1 LIGDKMIKGEYI
13 VYENGKEI
21 LRSPNI
27 ITKFGKRYF
36 TRQLAG
42 MIQNNS
48 KDMAIGI
55 SDSKVISAVSGNGTS
70 ITFTTT
76 SAHGLSVGNKVSI
89 VNVNPVAYNLSDVLV
104 DTVPTSTTF
113 TVLNT
118 TSTAYVS
125 GGNVSSD
132 VDTRLGFEIY
142 RTPVS
147 LGSTDIQIENDTT
160 TYSIIYKATI
170 PQDVSGVISEIGL
183 YPSLR
188 TSSNSYDSKF
198 IADFDKYFDWT
209 DLNNYSP
216 ATSTVGAKVGGN
228 VLTMTSNASSSNEYK
243 TNISLD
249 LEGYS
254 NQDSLTIAYYKEDVN
269 LNKITLKFYSSDSD
283 YYYVDITPQS
293 GTGYKI
299 SSDINLSTLFGNIV
313 GSPSKSEIIKIG
325 VVIVP
330 NASVST
336 SVGIDSLRI
345 NDEDTFDP
353 IFGLLSRTI
362 LSSPYL
368 TKTAGRQIDIEYRLD
383 LDF

>member
-1 LIGDKMIKGEYI
+1 MIKGEYI

-42 MIQNNS
+42 MVQNNS

-313 GSPSKSEIIKIG
+313 GSPSKSEIIRIG

>member
-1 LIGDKMIKGEYI
+1 MIKGEYVI
-13 VYENGKEI
+13 YENGKEI

-55 SDSKVISAVSGNGTS
+55 SESKSVSTVSGNGTS
-70 ITFTTT
+70 VTFTTT
-76 SAHGLSVGNKVSI
+76 SDHGLSVGNKVSI
-89 VNVNPVAYNLSDVLV
+89 VNVNPIAYNLSDVIV

-118 TSTAYVS
+118 TSEAYVS
-125 GGNVSSD
+125 GGNVCSD

-147 LGSTDIQIENDTT
+147 LGSTDIQIENETT
-160 TYSIIYKATI
+160 MYSIIYKATI

-198 IADFDKYFDWT
+198 ISDFDKYFDWI

-216 ATSTVGAKVGGN
+216 STSSIGGKVGGN

-243 TNISLD
+243 SNISLD

-254 NQDSLTIAYYKEDVN
+254 NQDSLTIAYYKEDTN

-283 YYYVDITPQS
+283 YYYVDITPES
-293 GTGYKI
+293 GTGHKI
-299 SSDINLSTLFGNIV
+299 SSDVNLSSLFGNIV

-325 VVIVP
+325 LVIVP
-330 NASVST
+330 NASTST
-336 SVGIDSLRI
+336 SVGVDSLRI

-353 IFGLLSRTI
+353 LFGLLSRTI
-362 LSSPYL
+362 LPSPYL
-368 TKTAGRQIDIEYRLD
+368 TKMAGRQIDIEYRLD

>member
-1 LIGDKMIKGEYI
+1 MIKGEYI

>member
-1 LIGDKMIKGEYI
+1 MIKGQYVI
-13 VYENGKEI
+13 YENGKEI

-36 TRQLAG
+36 TRQIAG

-55 SDSKVISAVSGNGTS
+55 SDSKSISGVSGDGTS
-70 ITFTTT
+70 VTFTTT
-76 SAHGLSVGNKVSI
+76 SAHGLTVGNKVSI
-89 VNVNPVAYNLSDVLV
+89 VNVDPISYNLSDVVV
-104 DTVPTSTTF
+104 DTIPTPTTF
-113 TVLNT
+113 TVL
-118 TSTAYVS
+118 STASSSYVS
-125 GGNVSSD
+125 GGNACSD

-147 LGSTDIQIENDTT
+147 LGSTDIQIQNDTT

-188 TSSNSYDSKF
+188 ASSNSYDSKF
-198 IADFDKYFDWT
+198 IADFDKYFDWI

-216 ATSTVGAKVGGN
+216 STSTVGARVGGN

-243 TNISLD
+243 SNISLD

-254 NQDSLTIAYYKEDVN
+254 NQDSLTIAYYKEDAN

-283 YYYVDITPQS
+283 YYYVDITPES

-299 SSDINLSTLFGNIV
+299 SSEINLSTLFGNIV
-313 GSPSKSEIIKIG
+313 GSPSKSEIIRIG
-325 VVIVP
+325 VSIVP
-330 NASVST
+330 NSSTST

-353 IFGLLSRTI
+353 LFGLLSRTI

-368 TKTAGRQIDIEYRLD
+368 TKMAGRQIDIEYRLD
-383 LDF
+383 LEF

>member
-1 LIGDKMIKGEYI
+1 MIKGQYI

-55 SDSKVISAVSGNGTS
+55 SDSKSISTVSGNGTS
-70 ITFTTT
+70 VTFTTT

-89 VNVNPVAYNLSDVLV
+89 VNVNPIAYNLSDIIV

-113 TVLNT
+113 TVINT
-118 TSTAYVS
+118 TSSTYVS
-125 GGNVSSD
+125 GGNVCSD

-147 LGSTDIQIENDTT
+147 LGSTDIQIQNDTT
-160 TYSIIYKATI
+160 TYSIVYKATI

-228 VLTMTSNASSSNEYK
+228 VLTMTSNSSSSNEYK
-243 TNISLD
+243 SNISLD

-254 NQDSLTIAYYKEDVN
+254 NQDSLTIAYYKQDVN
-269 LNKITLKFYSSDSD
+269 LNKITIKFYSSDSD
-283 YYYVDITPQS
+283 YYYVDIAPQS

-325 VVIVP
+325 IVIVP
-330 NASVST
+330 NSSVST

-353 IFGLLSRTI
+353 LFGLLSRTI

-368 TKTAGRQIDIEYRLD
+368 TKMAGRQIDIEYRLD

>member
-1 LIGDKMIKGEYI
+1 MIKGEYI

-243 TNISLD
+243 TKISLD

-299 SSDINLSTLFGNIV
+299 SYDINLSTLFGNIV

>member
-1 LIGDKMIKGEYI
+1 MIKGQYI
-13 VYENGKEI
+13 IYEDGKEI

-55 SDSKVISAVSGNGTS
+55 SDSRSISAVSGDGTS
-70 ITFTTT
+70 VTFTTT
-76 SAHGLSVGNKVSI
+76 SDHGLSVGNKVSI
-89 VNVNPVAYNLSDVLV
+89 VNVNPVAYNLSDVVV

-118 TSTAYVS
+118 TSEAYVS

-147 LGSTDIQIENDTT
+147 LGSTDIQIQNETT

-198 IADFDKYFDWT
+198 IADFDKYFDWI

-216 ATSTVGAKVGGN
+216 ETSTVGAKVGGN
-228 VLTMTSNASSSNEYK
+228 VLTMISNGSSSNEYK
-243 TNISLD
+243 SNISLD

-254 NQDSLTIAYYKEDVN
+254 NQDSLTIAYYKEDTN

-283 YYYVDITPQS
+283 YYYIDITPES

-299 SSDINLSTLFGNIV
+299 SSEINLSTLFGNIV

-325 VVIVP
+325 VGIVP
-330 NASVST
+330 NSSTST

-353 IFGLLSRTI
+353 LFGLLSRTI

-368 TKTAGRQIDIEYRLD
+368 TKMAGRQIDIEYRLD

>member
-1 LIGDKMIKGEYI
+1 MIKGEYV

-55 SDSKVISAVSGNGTS
+55 SESKSISTVSGDGTS
-70 ITFTTT
+70 VTFTTT

-89 VNVNPVAYNLSDVLV
+89 VNIDPISYNLSDVIV
-104 DTVPTSTTF
+104 DTVTTPTTF

-118 TSTAYVS
+118 TSSSYVS
-125 GGNVSSD
+125 GGNVCSD

-147 LGSTDIQIENDTT
+147 LGSTDIQIQNETT
-160 TYSIIYKATI
+160 AYSIIYKATI

-216 ATSTVGAKVGGN
+216 ATSPIGAKVGVN

-243 TNISLD
+243 TNMSLD

-254 NQDSLTIAYYKEDVN
+254 NQDSLSIAYYKEDTN

-283 YYYVDITPQS
+283 YYYVDIIPES

-299 SSDINLSTLFGNIV
+299 SSDINLSSLFGNIV
-313 GSPSKSEIIKIG
+313 GSPSKSEIIRIG
-325 VVIVP
+325 LVIVP
-330 NASVST
+330 NSSTST

-353 IFGLLSRTI
+353 LFGLLSRTI
-362 LSSPYL
+362 LPFPYL
-368 TKTAGRQIDIEYRLD
+368 TKMAGRQIDIEYRLD

>member
-1 LIGDKMIKGEYI
+1 MIKGQYVI
-13 VYENGKEI
+13 YENGKEI

-36 TRQLAG
+36 TRQIAG

-55 SDSKVISAVSGNGTS
+55 SDSKSISGVSGDGTS
-70 ITFTTT
+70 VTFTTT
-76 SAHGLSVGNKVSI
+76 SAHGLTVGNKVSI
-89 VNVNPVAYNLSDVLV
+89 VNVDPISYNLSDVVV
-104 DTVPTSTTF
+104 DTIPTSTTF
-113 TVLNT
+113 TVL
-118 TSTAYVS
+118 STASSSYVS
-125 GGNVSSD
+125 GGNVCSD

-147 LGSTDIQIENDTT
+147 LGSTDIQIQNDTT

-188 TSSNSYDSKF
+188 ASSNSYDSKF
-198 IADFDKYFDWT
+198 IADFDKYFDWI

-216 ATSTVGAKVGGN
+216 STSTVGARVGGN

-243 TNISLD
+243 SNISLD

-254 NQDSLTIAYYKEDVN
+254 NQDSLTIAYYKEDAN

-283 YYYVDITPQS
+283 YYYVDITPES

-299 SSDINLSTLFGNIV
+299 SSEINLSTLFGNIV
-313 GSPSKSEIIKIG
+313 GSPSKSEIIRIG
-325 VVIVP
+325 VSIVP
-330 NASVST
+330 NSSTST

-353 IFGLLSRTI
+353 LFGLLSRTI

-368 TKTAGRQIDIEYRLD
+368 TKMAGRQIDIEYRLD

>member
-1 LIGDKMIKGEYI
+1 LIGDKMIKGEYVI
-13 VYENGKEI
+13 YENGKEI

-42 MIQNNS
+42 MVQNNS

>member
-1 LIGDKMIKGEYI
+1 MIKGEYVI
-13 VYENGKEI
+13 YENGKEI

-42 MIQNNS
+42 MVQNNS

-55 SDSKVISAVSGNGTS
+55 SDSKTISTVSGSGTS
-70 ITFTTT
+70 VTFTTT
-76 SAHGLSVGNKVSI
+76 SDHGLSVGNKVSI
-89 VNVNPVAYNLSDVLV
+89 VNVNPIAYNLSDVIV

-118 TSTAYVS
+118 TSAVYVS

-147 LGSTDIQIENDTT
+147 LGSTDIQIQNETT

-216 ATSTVGAKVGGN
+216 ATSTIGAKVGGN

-313 GSPSKSEIIKIG
+313 GSPSKSEIIRIG

>member
-1 LIGDKMIKGEYI
+1 MIKGEYVI
-13 VYENGKEI
+13 YENGKEI

-42 MIQNNS
+42 MVQNNS

-55 SDSKVISAVSGNGTS
+55 SDSKAISTVSGSGTS
-70 ITFTTT
+70 VTFTTT
-76 SAHGLSVGNKVSI
+76 SDHGLSVGNKVSI
-89 VNVNPVAYNLSDVLV
+89 VNVNPIAYNLSDVIV

-118 TSTAYVS
+118 TSEAYVS

-147 LGSTDIQIENDTT
+147 LGSTDIQIENETT
-160 TYSIIYKATI
+160 MYSIIYKATI

-198 IADFDKYFDWT
+198 ISDFDKYFDWI

-216 ATSTVGAKVGGN
+216 STSSIGGKVGGN

-243 TNISLD
+243 ANISLD

-254 NQDSLTIAYYKEDVN
+254 NQDSLTIAYYKEDTN

-283 YYYVDITPQS
+283 YYYVDITPES
-293 GTGYKI
+293 GTGHKI
-299 SSDINLSTLFGNIV
+299 SSDVNLSSLFGNIV

-325 VVIVP
+325 LVIVP
-330 NASVST
+330 NASTST
-336 SVGIDSLRI
+336 SVGVDSLRI

-353 IFGLLSRTI
+353 LFGLLSRTI
-362 LSSPYL
+362 LPSPYL
-368 TKTAGRQIDIEYRLD
+368 TKMSGRQIDIEYRLD

>member
-1 LIGDKMIKGEYI
+1 MIKGQYVI
-13 VYENGKEI
+13 YENGKEI

-36 TRQLAG
+36 TRQIAG

-55 SDSKVISAVSGNGTS
+55 SDSKSISGVSGDGTS
-70 ITFTTT
+70 VTFTTT
-76 SAHGLSVGNKVSI
+76 SAHGLTVGNKVSI
-89 VNVNPVAYNLSDVLV
+89 VNVDPISYNLSDVVV
-104 DTVPTSTTF
+104 DTIPTSTTF
-113 TVLNT
+113 TVL
-118 TSTAYVS
+118 STASSSYVS
-125 GGNVSSD
+125 GGNVCSD

-147 LGSTDIQIENDTT
+147 LGSTDIQIQNDTT

-188 TSSNSYDSKF
+188 ASSNSYDSKF
-198 IADFDKYFDWT
+198 IADFDKYFDWI

-216 ATSTVGAKVGGN
+216 STSTVGARVGGN

-243 TNISLD
+243 SNISLD

-254 NQDSLTIAYYKEDVN
+254 NQDSLTIAYYKEDAN

-283 YYYVDITPQS
+283 YYYVDITPES

-299 SSDINLSTLFGNIV
+299 SSEINLSTLFGNIV

-325 VVIVP
+325 VGIVP
-330 NASVST
+330 NSSTST

-353 IFGLLSRTI
+353 LFGLLSRTI

-368 TKTAGRQIDIEYRLD
+368 TKMAGRQIDIEYRLD

>member
-1 LIGDKMIKGEYI
+1 MIKGQYI
-13 VYENGKEI
+13 IYEDGKEI

-55 SDSKVISAVSGNGTS
+55 SDSRSISAVSGDGTS
-70 ITFTTT
+70 VTFTTT
-76 SAHGLSVGNKVSI
+76 SDHGLSVGNKVSI
-89 VNVNPVAYNLSDVLV
+89 VNVNPVAYNLSDVVV

-118 TSTAYVS
+118 TSEAYVS

-147 LGSTDIQIENDTT
+147 LGSTDIQIQNETT

-198 IADFDKYFDWT
+198 IADFDKYFDWI

-216 ATSTVGAKVGGN
+216 ETSTVGAKVGGN
-228 VLTMTSNASSSNEYK
+228 VLTMISNGSSSNEYK
-243 TNISLD
+243 SNISLD

-254 NQDSLTIAYYKEDVN
+254 NQDSLTIAYYKEDTN

-283 YYYVDITPQS
+283 YYYIDITPES

-299 SSDINLSTLFGNIV
+299 SSEINLSTLFGNIV

-325 VVIVP
+325 VGIVP
-330 NASVST
+330 NSSTST

-353 IFGLLSRTI
+353 LFGLLSRTI

-368 TKTAGRQIDIEYRLD
+368 TKMAGRQIDIEYRLD
-383 LDF
+383 LEF

>member
-1 LIGDKMIKGEYI
+1 MIKGQYVI
-13 VYENGKEI
+13 YENGKEI

-36 TRQLAG
+36 TRQIAG

-55 SDSKVISAVSGNGTS
+55 SDSKSISGVSGDGTS
-70 ITFTTT
+70 VTFTTT
-76 SAHGLSVGNKVSI
+76 SAHGLTAGNKVSI
-89 VNVNPVAYNLSDVLV
+89 VNVDPISYNLSDVVV
-104 DTVPTSTTF
+104 DTIPTSTTF
-113 TVLNT
+113 TVL
-118 TSTAYVS
+118 STASSSYVS
-125 GGNVSSD
+125 GGNVCSD

-147 LGSTDIQIENDTT
+147 LGSTDIQIQNDTT

-188 TSSNSYDSKF
+188 ASSNSYDSKF
-198 IADFDKYFDWT
+198 IADFDKYFDWI

-216 ATSTVGAKVGGN
+216 STSTVGARVGGN

-243 TNISLD
+243 SNISLD

-254 NQDSLTIAYYKEDVN
+254 NQDSLTIAYYKEDAN

-283 YYYVDITPQS
+283 YYYVDITPES

-299 SSDINLSTLFGNIV
+299 SSEINLSTLFGNIV

-325 VVIVP
+325 VGIVP
-330 NASVST
+330 NSSTST

-353 IFGLLSRTI
+353 LFGLLSRTI

-368 TKTAGRQIDIEYRLD
+368 TKMAGRQIDIEYRLD

>member
-1 LIGDKMIKGEYI
+1 
-13 VYENGKEI
+13 
-21 LRSPNI
+21 
-27 ITKFGKRYF
+27 
-36 TRQLAG
+36 

-55 SDSKVISAVSGNGTS
+55 SDSKSISGVSGDGTS
-70 ITFTTT
+70 VTFTTT
-76 SAHGLSVGNKVSI
+76 SAHGLTAGNKVSI
-89 VNVNPVAYNLSDVLV
+89 VNVDPISYNLSDVVV
-104 DTVPTSTTF
+104 DTIPTSTTF
-113 TVLNT
+113 TVL
-118 TSTAYVS
+118 STASSSYVS
-125 GGNVSSD
+125 GGNVCSD

-147 LGSTDIQIENDTT
+147 LGSTDIQIQNDTT

-188 TSSNSYDSKF
+188 ASSNSYDSKF
-198 IADFDKYFDWT
+198 IADFDKYFDWI

-216 ATSTVGAKVGGN
+216 STSTVGARVGGN

-243 TNISLD
+243 SNISLD

-254 NQDSLTIAYYKEDVN
+254 NQDSLTIAYYKEDAN

-283 YYYVDITPQS
+283 YYYVDITPES

-299 SSDINLSTLFGNIV
+299 SSEINLSTLFGNIV

-325 VVIVP
+325 VGIVP
-330 NASVST
+330 NSSTST

-353 IFGLLSRTI
+353 LFGLLSRTI

-368 TKTAGRQIDIEYRLD
+368 TKMAGRQIDIEYRLD

>member
-1 LIGDKMIKGEYI
+1 MIKGEYVI
-13 VYENGKEI
+13 YENGKEI

-42 MIQNNS
+42 MVQNNS

-55 SDSKVISAVSGNGTS
+55 SDSKAISTVSGSGTS
-70 ITFTTT
+70 VTFTTT
-76 SAHGLSVGNKVSI
+76 SDHGLSVGNKVSI
-89 VNVNPVAYNLSDVLV
+89 VNVNPIAYNLSDVIV

-118 TSTAYVS
+118 TSAAYVS

-147 LGSTDIQIENDTT
+147 LGSTDIQIQNETT

-313 GSPSKSEIIKIG
+313 GSPSKSEIIRIG

>member
-1 LIGDKMIKGEYI
+1 MIKGEYVI
-13 VYENGKEI
+13 YENGKEI

-42 MIQNNS
+42 MVQNNS

-55 SDSKVISAVSGNGTS
+55 SDSKAISTVSGSGTS
-70 ITFTTT
+70 VTFTTT
-76 SAHGLSVGNKVSI
+76 SDHGLSVGNKVSI
-89 VNVNPVAYNLSDVLV
+89 VNVNPIAYNLSDVIV

-118 TSTAYVS
+118 TSAAYVS

-147 LGSTDIQIENDTT
+147 LGSTDIQIQNETT

-216 ATSTVGAKVGGN
+216 ATSTIGAKVGGN
-228 VLTMTSNASSSNEYK
+228 VLTMISNASSSNEYK

-313 GSPSKSEIIKIG
+313 GSPSKSEIIRIG

-353 IFGLLSRTI
+353 LFGLLSRTI

-368 TKTAGRQIDIEYRLD
+368 TKMAGRQIDIEYRLD

>member
-1 LIGDKMIKGEYI
+1 MIKGEYVI
-13 VYENGKEI
+13 YENGKEI

-55 SDSKVISAVSGNGTS
+55 SESKSISTVSGDGTS
-70 ITFTTT
+70 VTFTTT

-89 VNVNPVAYNLSDVLV
+89 VNVNPISYNLSDIIV
-104 DTVPTSTTF
+104 DTVPTPTTF
-113 TVLNT
+113 TVLGT
-118 TSTAYVS
+118 TSSAYVS
-125 GGNVSSD
+125 GGNVCSD

-147 LGSTDIQIENDTT
+147 LGSTDIQIQNETT

-198 IADFDKYFDWT
+198 IADFDKYFDWI

-216 ATSTVGAKVGGN
+216 ATSPIGAKVGGN

-254 NQDSLTIAYYKEDVN
+254 NLDSLSLAYYKNDTN
-269 LNKITLKFYSSDSD
+269 LNTIRIKLYSSTGN
-283 YYYVDITPQS
+283 YYYVNVTPQS
-293 GTGYKI
+293 GTGAKI
-299 SSDINLSTLFGNIV
+299 NSDIMLSSLFSNIV
-313 GSPSKSEIIKIG
+313 GSPIKSQINLIG
-325 VVIVP
+325 IEVIP
-330 NASVST
+330 NTST
-336 SVGIDSLRI
+336 TTTVGLDALRI

-353 IFGLLSRTI
+353 NFGLLSRSI
-362 LSSPYL
+362 LATPYL
-368 TKTAGRQIDIEYRLD
+368 TKVAGRQIDVEYRLD
-383 LDF
+383 LSF

>member
-1 LIGDKMIKGEYI
+1 MIKGEYVI
-13 VYENGKEI
+13 YENGKEI

-55 SDSKVISAVSGNGTS
+55 SESKSISTVSGNGTS

-89 VNVNPVAYNLSDVLV
+89 VNVNPIAYNLSDVLI

-113 TVLNT
+113 TVLGT
-118 TSTAYVS
+118 TSSAYVY
-125 GGNVSSD
+125 GGNVCSD

-147 LGSTDIQIENDTT
+147 LGSTDIQVQNDTA

-198 IADFDKYFDWT
+198 VADFDKYFDWV

-216 ATSTVGAKVGGN
+216 ATSTIGAKVGGN

-254 NQDSLTIAYYKEDVN
+254 NQDSLTIAYYKEDTN

-293 GTGYKI
+293 GTGHKI

-330 NASVST
+330 NASTST

-353 IFGLLSRTI
+353 LFGLLSRTI

-368 TKTAGRQIDIEYRLD
+368 TKMAGRQIDIEYRLD

>member
-1 LIGDKMIKGEYI
+1 
-13 VYENGKEI
+13 
-21 LRSPNI
+21 
-27 ITKFGKRYF
+27 
-36 TRQLAG
+36 

-55 SDSKVISAVSGNGTS
+55 SDSKSISAVSGDGTS
-70 ITFTTT
+70 VTFTTT
-76 SAHGLSVGNKVSI
+76 FDHGLSVGNKVSI
-89 VNVNPVAYNLSDVLV
+89 VNVNPVAYNLSDVIV

-118 TSTAYVS
+118 TSEAYVS

-147 LGSTDIQIENDTT
+147 LGSTDIQIQNETT
-160 TYSIIYKATI
+160 TYSIIYKTTI

-198 IADFDKYFDWT
+198 IADFDKYFDWI

-216 ATSTVGAKVGGN
+216 ETSTVGAKVGGN
-228 VLTMTSNASSSNEYK
+228 VLTMISNGSSSNEYK
-243 TNISLD
+243 SNISLD

-254 NQDSLTIAYYKEDVN
+254 NQDSLTIAYYKEDTN

-283 YYYVDITPQS
+283 YYYVDITPKS
-293 GTGYKI
+293 GTGHKI
-299 SSDINLSTLFGNIV
+299 SSDVNLSSLFGNIV

-325 VVIVP
+325 LVIVP
-330 NASVST
+330 NASTST
-336 SVGIDSLRI
+336 SVGVDSLRI

-353 IFGLLSRTI
+353 LFGLLSRTI
-362 LSSPYL
+362 LPSPYL
-368 TKTAGRQIDIEYRLD
+368 TKMSGRQIDIEYRLD

>member
-1 LIGDKMIKGEYI
+1 MIKGEYVI
-13 VYENGKEI
+13 YENGKEI

-55 SDSKVISAVSGNGTS
+55 SESKSISTVSGNGTS
-70 ITFTTT
+70 VTFTTT
-76 SAHGLSVGNKVSI
+76 SDHGLSVGNKVSI
-89 VNVNPVAYNLSDVLV
+89 VNVNPIAYNLSDVIV

-118 TSTAYVS
+118 TSAAYVS

-147 LGSTDIQIENDTT
+147 LGSTDIQIQNETT

-183 YPSLR
+183 YPSLK

-313 GSPSKSEIIKIG
+313 GSPSKSEIIRIG

-353 IFGLLSRTI
+353 VFGLLSRTI
-362 LSSPYL
+362 LPSPYL
-368 TKTAGRQIDIEYRLD
+368 TKMSGRQIDIEYRLD

>member
-1 LIGDKMIKGEYI
+1 
-13 VYENGKEI
+13 
-21 LRSPNI
+21 
-27 ITKFGKRYF
+27 
-36 TRQLAG
+36 
-42 MIQNNS
+42 MIQNHS

-89 VNVNPVAYNLSDVLV
+89 VNVNPVEYNLSDVLV

-243 TNISLD
+243 SNISLD

-254 NQDSLTIAYYKEDVN
+254 NQDSLTIAYYKEDAN

-283 YYYVDITPQS
+283 YYYVDITPES

-299 SSDINLSTLFGNIV
+299 SSEINLSTLFGNIV
-313 GSPSKSEIIKIG
+313 GSPSKSEIIRIG
-325 VVIVP
+325 VSIVP
-330 NASVST
+330 NSSTST

-353 IFGLLSRTI
+353 LFGLLSRTI

-368 TKTAGRQIDIEYRLD
+368 TKMAGRQIDIEYRLD

>member
-1 LIGDKMIKGEYI
+1 MIKGEYVI
-13 VYENGKEI
+13 YENGKEI

-42 MIQNNS
+42 MVQNNS

>member
-1 LIGDKMIKGEYI
+1 MIKGEYVI
-13 VYENGKEI
+13 YENGKEI

-55 SDSKVISAVSGNGTS
+55 SESKSISTVSGNGTS

-89 VNVNPVAYNLSDVLV
+89 VNVNPIAYNLSDIVI

-113 TVLNT
+113 TVLGT
-118 TSTAYVS
+118 TSSAYVY
-125 GGNVSSD
+125 GGNVCSD

-147 LGSTDIQIENDTT
+147 LGSTDIQVQNDTA

-198 IADFDKYFDWT
+198 VADFDKYFDWV

-216 ATSTVGAKVGGN
+216 ATSTIGAKVGGN

-254 NQDSLTIAYYKEDVN
+254 NQDSLTIAYYKEDTN

-293 GTGYKI
+293 GTGHKI

-330 NASVST
+330 NASTST

-353 IFGLLSRTI
+353 LFGLLSRTI

-368 TKTAGRQIDIEYRLD
+368 TKMAGRQIDIEYRLD

>member
-1 LIGDKMIKGEYI
+1 MIKGQYI
-13 VYENGKEI
+13 IYEDGKEI

-55 SDSKVISAVSGNGTS
+55 SDSKSISAVSGDGTS
-70 ITFTTT
+70 VTFTTT
-76 SAHGLSVGNKVSI
+76 SAHGLTVGNKVSI
-89 VNVNPVAYNLSDVLV
+89 VNIDPIDYNLSDVIV
-104 DTVPTSTTF
+104 DTIPTSTTF

-118 TSTAYVS
+118 TSSTYVS
-125 GGNVSSD
+125 GGNVCSD

-147 LGSTDIQIENDTT
+147 LGSTDIQIQNETT
-160 TYSIIYKATI
+160 MYSIIYKATI

-198 IADFDKYFDWT
+198 IADFDKYFDWI

-216 ATSTVGAKVGGN
+216 ETSTVGAKVGGN
-228 VLTMTSNASSSNEYK
+228 VLTMISNGSSSNEYK
-243 TNISLD
+243 SNISLD

-254 NQDSLTIAYYKEDVN
+254 NQDSLTIAYYKEDTN

-283 YYYVDITPQS
+283 YYYVDITPES

-313 GSPSKSEIIKIG
+313 GSPSKSEIIRIG
-325 VVIVP
+325 VSIVP
-330 NASVST
+330 NSSTST

-368 TKTAGRQIDIEYRLD
+368 TKMAGRQIDIEYRLD

>member
-1 LIGDKMIKGEYI
+1 MIKGQYI
-13 VYENGKEI
+13 IYEDGKEI

-55 SDSKVISAVSGNGTS
+55 SDSKSVSTVSGNGTS
-70 ITFTTT
+70 VTFTTT
-76 SAHGLSVGNKVSI
+76 SAHGLTVGNKVSI
-89 VNVNPVAYNLSDVLV
+89 VNIDPIDYNLSDVIV
-104 DTVPTSTTF
+104 DTIPTSTTF

-118 TSTAYVS
+118 TSSTYVS
-125 GGNVSSD
+125 GGNVCSD

-147 LGSTDIQIENDTT
+147 LGSTDIQIENETT
-160 TYSIIYKATI
+160 MYSIIYKATI

-198 IADFDKYFDWT
+198 ISDFDKYFDWI
-209 DLNNYSP
+209 DLNSYSP
-216 ATSTVGAKVGGN
+216 STSSIGGKVGGN

-243 TNISLD
+243 ANISLD

-254 NQDSLTIAYYKEDVN
+254 NQDSLTIAYYKEDTN

-283 YYYVDITPQS
+283 YYYVDITPES
-293 GTGYKI
+293 GTGHKI
-299 SSDINLSTLFGNIV
+299 SSDVNLSSLFGNIV

-325 VVIVP
+325 LVIVP
-330 NASVST
+330 NASTST
-336 SVGIDSLRI
+336 SVGVDSLRI

-353 IFGLLSRTI
+353 LFGLLSRTI
-362 LSSPYL
+362 LPSPYL
-368 TKTAGRQIDIEYRLD
+368 TKMAGRQIDIEYRLD

>member
-1 LIGDKMIKGEYI
+1 MIKGEYVI
-13 VYENGKEI
+13 YENGKEI

-55 SDSKVISAVSGNGTS
+55 SESKSISTVSGNGTS

-89 VNVNPVAYNLSDVLV
+89 VNVNPIAYNLSDVV
-104 DTVPTSTTF
+104 IDTVPTSTTF
-113 TVLNT
+113 TVLGT
-118 TSTAYVS
+118 TSSAYVS
-125 GGNVSSD
+125 GGNVCSD

-147 LGSTDIQIENDTT
+147 LGSTDIQVQNDTA

-198 IADFDKYFDWT
+198 VADFDKYFDWV

-216 ATSTVGAKVGGN
+216 ATSTIGAKVGGN

-254 NQDSLTIAYYKEDVN
+254 NQDSLTIAYYKQDVN

-283 YYYVDITPQS
+283 YYYVDITSQS
-293 GTGYKI
+293 GTGHKI

-325 VVIVP
+325 VVVVP
-330 NASVST
+330 NASTST

-353 IFGLLSRTI
+353 LFGLLSRTI
-362 LSSPYL
+362 LTSPYL
-368 TKTAGRQIDIEYRLD
+368 TKMAGRQIDIEYRLD

>member
-1 LIGDKMIKGEYI
+1 MIKGEYVI
-13 VYENGKEI
+13 YENGKEI

-55 SDSKVISAVSGNGTS
+55 SESKSVSTVSGNGTS
-70 ITFTTT
+70 VTFTTT
-76 SAHGLSVGNKVSI
+76 SDHGLAVGNKVSI
-89 VNVNPVAYNLSDVLV
+89 VNVNPIAYNLSDVIV

-118 TSTAYVS
+118 TSEAYVS
-125 GGNVSSD
+125 GGNVCSD

-147 LGSTDIQIENDTT
+147 LGSTDIQIENETT
-160 TYSIIYKATI
+160 MYSIIYKATI

-198 IADFDKYFDWT
+198 ISDFDKYFDWI

-216 ATSTVGAKVGGN
+216 STSSIGGKVGGN

-243 TNISLD
+243 ANISLD

-254 NQDSLTIAYYKEDVN
+254 NQDSLTIAYYKEDTN

-283 YYYVDITPQS
+283 YYYVDITPES
-293 GTGYKI
+293 GTGHKI
-299 SSDINLSTLFGNIV
+299 SSDVNLSSLFGNIV

-325 VVIVP
+325 LVVVP
-330 NASVST
+330 NASTST
-336 SVGIDSLRI
+336 SVGVDSLRI

-353 IFGLLSRTI
+353 LFGLLSRTI
-362 LSSPYL
+362 LPSPYL
-368 TKTAGRQIDIEYRLD
+368 TKMSGRQIDIEYRLD

>member
-1 LIGDKMIKGEYI
+1 MIKGEYVI
-13 VYENGKEI
+13 YENGKEI

-55 SDSKVISAVSGNGTS
+55 SESKSISTVSGDGTS
-70 ITFTTT
+70 VTFTTT

-89 VNVNPVAYNLSDVLV
+89 VNVNPISYNLSDIIV
-104 DTVPTSTTF
+104 DTVPTPTTF
-113 TVLNT
+113 TVLGT
-118 TSTAYVS
+118 TSSAYVS
-125 GGNVSSD
+125 GGNVCSD

-147 LGSTDIQIENDTT
+147 LGSTDIQIQNETT

-198 IADFDKYFDWT
+198 IADFDKYFDWI

-216 ATSTVGAKVGGN
+216 ATSPIGAKVGGN

-254 NQDSLTIAYYKEDVN
+254 NQDSLTIAYYKEDAN
-269 LNKITLKFYSSDSD
+269 LNKITLKLYSSDSD
-283 YYYVDITPQS
+283 YYYVDITPES

-299 SSDINLSTLFGNIV
+299 SSDINLSSLFGNIV
-313 GSPSKSEIIKIG
+313 GSPSKSEIIRIG
-325 VVIVP
+325 LVIVP
-330 NASVST
+330 NASTST
-336 SVGIDSLRI
+336 SVGVDSLRI

-353 IFGLLSRTI
+353 LFGLLSRTI
-362 LSSPYL
+362 LPFPYL
-368 TKTAGRQIDIEYRLD
+368 TKMAGRQIDIEYRLD